1 MAQFKKRLEMRSAT
15 DLIPLTQIYDEE
27 ARNFPESASNY
38 TKHSAESFM
47 RRARTL
53 SLPMIPE
60 TLSDLANQFIA
71 GNLNRYSV
79 DGEVVYKGCVQDTNG
94 KHSIVFASQS
104 LITNALTMCKRELHA
119 DATFRIVPSKPK
131 CYQLLT
137 LQCIIENHNI
147 PLVYALMESK
157 KKCSYQAVLSYIK
170 TQLLPHFNPRK
181 ILTDFETGLSKT
193 LQDNFP
199 FARRIGC
206 WFHHNQAVWKKMK
219 SLGYLNL
226 VNENRHA
233 LKTLRRIMV
242 LPLLPGDK
250 IDQGLRSVKRYARRN
265 DINMNLLFDYY
276 ERFWIAKVGCNVLS
290 VHNQPRR
297 TNNHLESF
305 HNKLRYSF
313 GVAHPNL
320 WTFLN
325 KLCNLMQGTSIV
337 VNQLS
342 NGLNP
347 TRNSRGK
354 FIANGVKI
362 KYATQQPHLGLI
374 NIEEF
379 LKRCS
384 YSVASYEERLRNF
397 SLNITYDNENE
408 EYYGIQEQED
418 NNQEPEDVLIESD
431 NESYNR
437 PVSDDETDELGTI
450 DDGDHEFDNILNV
463 NEPNDLGI
471 EDNFQ
476 AENVD
481 DGPLLEN
488 IDDQMVNIQQNE
500 SGNQQDNDW
509 NEEDFIIEEELDPD
523 MIRMMETDHR
533 IRMLEIENLPFFQ
546 VPSVLPPITN
556 SDRMCV
562 VCSISEK
569 THAFIPCGH
578 IAVCGDCL
586 ILLDPQRCPLCNQQ
600 FTAFLRIWS

>member
-1 MAQFKKRLEMRSAT
+1 
-15 DLIPLTQIYDEE
+15 
-27 ARNFPESASNY
+27 
-38 TKHSAESFM
+38 
-47 RRARTL
+47 
-53 SLPMIPE
+53 
-60 TLSDLANQFIA
+60 
-71 GNLNRYSV
+71 
-79 DGEVVYKGCVQDTNG
+79 
-94 KHSIVFASQS
+94 
-104 LITNALTMCKRELHA
+104 
-119 DATFRIVPSKPK
+119 
-131 CYQLLT
+131 
-137 LQCIIENHNI
+137 
-147 PLVYALMESK
+147 
-157 KKCSYQAVLSYIK
+157 
-170 TQLLPHFNPRK
+170 
-181 ILTDFETGLSKT
+181 
-193 LQDNFP
+193 
-199 FARRIGC
+199 
-206 WFHHNQAVWKKMK
+206 MK

-233 LKTLRRIMV
+233 LNTLRRIMV

-265 DINMNLLFDYY
+265 DINVNLLFDYY
-276 ERFWIAKVGCNVLS
+276 ERFWIAKVGCDVLS

-325 KLCNLMQGTSIV
+325 KLCNLMQ
-337 VNQLS
+337 
-342 NGLNP
+342 
-347 TRNSRGK
+347 
-354 FIANGVKI
+354 
-362 KYATQQPHLGLI
+362 
-374 NIEEF
+374 EEF

-384 YSVASYEERLRNF
+384 YSVASYEERLTNF
-397 SLNITYDNENE
+397 SLNITYDNEIE
-408 EYYGIQEQED
+408 EDYGIQEQED

-437 PVSDDETDELGTI
+437 PVSDDETNELGTI

-523 MIRMMETDHR
+523 MIRMMGTDHR
-533 IRMLEIENLPFFQ
+533 IRMLEIENLPFVQ

>member
-1 MAQFKKRLEMRSAT
+1 MITIF
-15 DLIPLTQIYDEE
+15 
-27 ARNFPESASNY
+27 FPESASNY

-60 TLSDLANQFIA
+60 TISDLANLFIA

-79 DGEVVYKGCVQDTNG
+79 DGEVAYKGCVQDTNG
-94 KHSIVFASQS
+94 KFSIVFASQS

-119 DATFRIVPSKPK
+119 DATFRIVLSKPK

-137 LQCIIENHNI
+137 LHGIIENHSI
-147 PLVYALMESK
+147 SLVYALMESK

-170 TQLLPHFNPRK
+170 TQLLPNFNPRK

-193 LQDNFP
+193 LLDYFP
-199 FARRIGC
+199 SARRIGC

-226 VNENRHA
+226 VNENPHA
-233 LKTLRRIMV
+233 LNTLRRIMV

-250 IDQGLRSVKRYARRN
+250 INQGLRSIKRYARGN
-265 DINMNLLFDYY
+265 DVNMNLLFDYY
-276 ERFWIAKVGCNVLS
+276 ERFWIANVGCDELS
-290 VHNQPRR
+290 VYNQPRR

-320 WTFLN
+320 WIFLN

-337 VNQLS
+337 VSQLS

-347 TRNSRGK
+347 TRNTRGQL
-354 FIANGVKI
+354 IANSIKI
-362 KYATQQPHLGLI
+362 KYATQQLHLGLI
-374 NIEEF
+374 NIKEF
-379 LKRCS
+379 LKRFS
-384 YSVASYEERLRNF
+384 YSVASYEGRMIKKF
-397 SLNITYDNENE
+397 F
-408 EYYGIQEQED
+408 
-418 NNQEPEDVLIESD
+418 NNQESEDALIESD

-437 PVSDDETDELGTI
+437 PLSDHETDELFMNQESDVRSVETI
-450 DDGDHEFDNILNV
+450 DDGDHEFNNILND
-463 NEPNDLGI
+463 NEPNDIGI
-471 EDNFQ
+471 E
-476 AENVD
+476 ENVQAIHNFNTLFTYLKKNHL
-481 DGPLLEN
+481 PVINNLESILN
-488 IDDQMVNIQQNE
+488 DQMVNIEQDE

-523 MIRMMETDHR
+523 IIRMMETDNR
-533 IRMLEIENLPFFQ
+533 IRMLEIESLPFVQ
-546 VPSVLPPITN
+546 VPSVLPSITN

-569 THAFIPCGH
+569 TRAFIPCGH

-586 ILLDPQRCPLCNQQ
+586 ILLDPQRCPLCNQE
-600 FTAFLRIWS
+600 FTAFLRI

>member
-1 MAQFKKRLEMRSAT
+1 MDLECNKTVYRVLEIYLTPLIKNIPYRYYKCKFAKKFFCNATLKELPNGQKITNRTHNHDVDLNVVRMAQFKKRLEMRSAT

-60 TLSDLANQFIA
+60 TISDLANLFIA

-94 KHSIVFASQS
+94 KFSIVFASQS

-131 CYQLLT
+131 FYQLLT
-137 LQCIIENHNI
+137 LHGIIENHSI

-170 TQLLPHFNPRK
+170 TQLLPNFNPRK

-193 LQDNFP
+193 LQDYFP
-199 FARRIGC
+199 SARRVGC

-226 VNENRHA
+226 VNENQHA
-233 LKTLRRIMV
+233 LNTLRRIMV

-250 IDQGLRSVKRYARRN
+250 INQGLRSVKRYARRN

-276 ERFWIAKVGCNVLS
+276 ERFWIAKVECDVLS

-320 WTFLN
+320 WIFLSQY
-325 KLCNLMQGTSIV
+325 L
-337 VNQLS
+337 
-342 NGLNP
+342 
-347 TRNSRGK
+347 
-354 FIANGVKI
+354 F
-362 KYATQQPHLGLI
+362 
-374 NIEEF
+374 
-379 LKRCS
+379 
-384 YSVASYEERLRNF
+384 
-397 SLNITYDNENE
+397 
-408 EYYGIQEQED
+408 
-418 NNQEPEDVLIESD
+418 
-431 NESYNR
+431 
-437 PVSDDETDELGTI
+437 
-450 DDGDHEFDNILNV
+450 
-463 NEPNDLGI
+463 
-471 EDNFQ
+471 
-476 AENVD
+476 
-481 DGPLLEN
+481 
-488 IDDQMVNIQQNE
+488 
-500 SGNQQDNDW
+500 
-509 NEEDFIIEEELDPD
+509 
-523 MIRMMETDHR
+523 
-533 IRMLEIENLPFFQ
+533 
-546 VPSVLPPITN
+546 
-556 SDRMCV
+556 
-562 VCSISEK
+562 
-569 THAFIPCGH
+569 
-578 IAVCGDCL
+578 
-586 ILLDPQRCPLCNQQ
+586 
-600 FTAFLRIWS
+600 